1 MYVCMHVYVS
11 INSLLKFPHAE
22 IASVMKYFD
31 RDNFWSLLLVAS
43 FILNINARIAQ
54 EQNNYEKKILF
65 SIQQKSIR
73 DVQYFLNNLILYQ

>member
-1 MYVCMHVYVS
+1 MSVCMCVS

-31 RDNFWSLLLVAS
+31 RDSFWSLLLVAS

-54 EQNNYEKKILF
+54 EQNNYEKKSRFPFNKSLFKMCNIL
-65 SIQQKSIR
+65 
-73 DVQYFLNNLILYQ
+73 